1 MGQRNQCFLLFSHG
15 ILSNEELI
23 DGLTKKIGFY
33 EERDPKL
40 TLDLWHAILSFPD
53 LFGISVVRRPEP
65 QPFTLVFGS
74 NFEWDDSWLMNAY
87 SGLGYPKDLL
97 FTKGAGQDPLYLRE
111 DIDKRIGKQL
121 IFALPNL
128 EKCLTGYRI
137 WHSGFTQDNLE
148 EKRSGIFNYEKLATF
163 IQSSSFKETLNNE
176 LSSFLN
182 LFTSLLSKILSN
194 PPTDSDFYLY
204 NQFKSLGLFLER
216 EALRIHKKIS
226 HEERKKYREW
236 IESVNTDKEEKEYP
250 KPEDFIVDVKKIPLN
265 NWITKILN
273 FIDSETPELASL
285 KEIIANSPPLSI
297 ATIRMYMLTLMT
309 ELRKQFTRINT
320 NSYSLEEFELLDI
333 LVASTNQLFSNQ
345 SHSDAIYEIKEISRV
360 PQPDPLMDMYREALK
375 QVWELQKPEGLDTIT
390 ENPLPLEIFFKMLLT
405 DDNNYL
411 LWSQFPTQGDLVNNL
426 SNITVLLQALI
437 EEIDYYKTH
446 MYKFILQGFKQTI
459 TGESNVLFSGFQP
472 FMLYDTF
479 FDNAFILTELFS
491 LDLEAI
497 DLSMLGNFLP
507 KSMKLLNSS
516 DLDLLLVP
524 SRSESRILP
533 FTRSDS
539 DTPFYWRMC
548 SSLISTWKIDQLFD
562 LYTRYRASFDKQFK
576 AIIDNEHR
584 EMKENYSIE

>member
-1 MGQRNQCFLLFSHG
+1 MGQRYQCLLLFSHG

-23 DGLTKKIGFY
+23 DNLTRKIGFY

-40 TLDLWHAILSFPD
+40 TLDLWHSLLSFPE
-53 LFGISVVRRPEP
+53 LFGISVVRRSKP

-87 SGLGYPKDLL
+87 SGLGFPKDLYL
-97 FTKGAGQDPLYLRE
+97 TKGAGPDPLYLRE
-111 DIDKRIGKQL
+111 DIDKRIGKHL
-121 IFALPNL
+121 LFALPNL
-128 EKCLTGYRI
+128 EKCLNGYRI
-137 WHSGFTQDNLE
+137 WHADFTQDNLE
-148 EKRSGIFNYEKLATF
+148 NKRPGIFNYEKLSVF
-163 IQSSSFKETLNNE
+163 LQSSTFKESLNNE

-182 LFTSLLSKILSN
+182 LFTSLLSKLHSN

-216 EALRIHKKIS
+216 EALRVHIKIS
-226 HEERKKYREW
+226 HEEKKKYREW
-236 IESVNTDKEEKEYP
+236 IESVKNNEEKKEYP
-250 KPEDFIVDVKKIPLN
+250 KPEDFIVDEKKIPLN
-265 NWITKILN
+265 NWITNILH
-273 FIDSETPELASL
+273 FIDSETPELAYL
-285 KEIIANSPPLSI
+285 KEIITKTPPFSHT
-297 ATIRMYMLTLMT
+297 TIRMYMLTLIT
-309 ELRKQFTRINT
+309 QLRKHFKRINT
-320 NSYSLEEFELLDI
+320 SSFSLAEFEMLDMLI
-333 LVASTNQLFSNQ
+333 ASTNQLFASQ
-345 SHSDAIYEIKEISRV
+345 VHSDAIYEIKEIPRV
-360 PQPDPLMDMYREALK
+360 PRPDPLMDMFHEALG
-375 QVWELQKPEGLDTIT
+375 QVWELQKPEGLDAIT
-390 ENPLPLEIFFKMLLT
+390 KNPYPIEIFFKTLLS
-405 DDNNYL
+405 DDNNFL
-411 LWSQFPTQGDLVNNL
+411 LWSQFPTRADLATNL

-437 EEIDYYKTH
+437 EEIEYYKTY
-446 MYKFILQGFKQTI
+446 MYNFIVQGFNKTI
-459 TGESNVLFSGFQP
+459 TGESNVLFPGFQP
-472 FMLYDTF
+472 FMLYNTF

-507 KSMKLLNSS
+507 KSMELLNSS
-516 DLDLLLVP
+516 ELDLLLVP